1 MNSKGRRKHNRNNR
15 LVSLGRGA
23 ANVISRAEAETL
35 ELKARLEEHRK
46 EALGNME
53 QLTKIMARLA
63 ELETANDKIS
73 ETDNKRLWTIRDL
86 EASDERLTKELI
98 DTHESHEK
106 EVSELH
112 LRRVE
117 DAKAAADKVAANDKE
132 LEKLRGMELDSVKI
146 RRRLQERSDEVY
158 KLEQQIKTLTQTAK
172 TLTGKVEDLTTAL
185 FVEKQKHSKA
195 TTSAAIT
202 VSKEA

>member
-1 MNSKGRRKHNRNNR
+1 MSCTSGWRNYSVKKLSPTICSRSLHLNGGYAMNSKGRRKHNRNNR

-73 ETDNKRLWTIRDL
+73 ETD
-86 EASDERLTKELI
+86 
-98 DTHESHEK
+98 
-106 EVSELH
+106 
-112 LRRVE
+112 
-117 DAKAAADKVAANDKE
+117 
-132 LEKLRGMELDSVKI
+132 
-146 RRRLQERSDEVY
+146 
-158 KLEQQIKTLTQTAK
+158 
-172 TLTGKVEDLTTAL
+172 
-185 FVEKQKHSKA
+185 
-195 TTSAAIT
+195 
-202 VSKEA
+202 